1 MSHAERVEPVR
12 AIADFS
18 YESTQYAGKRFLIV
32 GDAAAFVDPV
42 FSAGV
47 LMAMSSA
54 KDAAKAIHTAFQ
66 TNDFSARALKSYDR
80 EHRRKLRIMSRL
92 IRAYYRPAFLE
103 MFMNPVDMFGLK
115 AAVSTIL
122 AGSDQQGFRLRWR
135 WELFFFIG
143 WLRGFLR
150 SNRTRAT
157 VCSHGCS
164 VHPVSSHGSA
174 TH

>member
-1 MSHAERVEPVR
+1 
-12 AIADFS
+12 
-18 YESTQYAGKRFLIV
+18 
-32 GDAAAFVDPV
+32 
-42 FSAGV
+42 V

-103 MFMNPVDMFGLK
+103 MFMNPVDVFGLK
-115 AAVSTIL
+115 KAVSTIL
-122 AGSDQQGFRLRWR
+122 AGSDQRGFRLRWR
-135 WELFFFIG
+135 WELFFLIG

-150 SNRTRAT
+150 SNRTIST

-164 VHPVSSHGSA
+164 VHPAGV
-174 TH
+174 